1 MRYAPG
7 TDVSERRDLRSA
19 ADVDFEESLG
29 LARTQLVKFDGSV
42 RDAIARL
49 ESQPGVAYA
58 QPNYLY
64 HAFAAAPNDT
74 HFGHLWGL
82 GATPGVGALP
92 AWDRSLGAGQVIAVV
107 DTGVDLTHPDL
118 VPNLW
123 SGPGGIHGHDFV
135 DNDDVP
141 DDFNLHGSHVA
152 GTAAAV
158 ANNALGV
165 AGVAPQAQ
173 IMAIRSLDAEGI
185 GSTFTVVS
193 GIAFAASS
201 GAGVINLSFG
211 GPAGGGDQAMS
222 DAITLA
228 DAGGAV
234 VVAAAGNGGDD
245 GVGDNNDAAPITPCN
260 LPNANLIC
268 VAAVTKTGARSDF
281 SNFGSASVDLG
292 APGGDG
298 SGDPNEDILSAKPA
312 WANLFSENF
321 ETGFDGWTASGA
333 GATWGPAGGG
343 IDTDSATDSP
353 GGNYQNNTN
362 SQFQHTG
369 INLGGQ
375 RGCRLDFFL
384 RLNGVEDDVDV
395 NGDPV
400 DAVGVGVAASSLLG
414 EEFAGDTGL
423 FFERVEFAIP
433 GADNQS
439 DVKPTFTFRSDS
451 SVVGDGAY
459 VDDYNLLCRG
469 SSYPNTIAGDGAADG
484 GDYTAIAGTS
494 MASPHV
500 AGVAALVRAVDPG
513 ATPAQIVQALR
524 NGAKPAAGMAGV
536 TLTGGVVDAIGAM
549 DASLAIP
556 NPQPQPPPPTRPK
569 RPSFSKVRV
578 SRKGV
583 VTLVV
588 KGDAG
593 NTGVLTL
600 TANISAAR
608 VRNVGRKTF
617 RIRST
622 GRATVKVKLKKP
634 AFKQLKRKRKLK
646 VKAKAVV
653 KNAAGLTSSRTATL
667 RLKPA
672 RRRQP

>member
-7 TDVSERRDLRSA
+7 TDASERSALRSA

-29 LARTQLVKFDGSV
+29 LARTQLVSFDGSV

-49 ESQPGVAYA
+49 DSQPGVVYA
-58 QPNYLY
+58 QPNYVY

-82 GATPGVGALP
+82 GATPGVAALP

-173 IMAIRSLDAEGI
+173 IMGVRVLDAEGGGPSSAI
-185 GSTFTVVS
+185 AN
-193 GIAFAASS
+193 GIAFAANA
-201 GAGVINLSFG
+201 GAGVINLSLG

-228 DAGGAV
+228 ETRGAV

-268 VAAVTKTGARSDF
+268 VGAVTKTGARSDF

-298 SGDPNEDILSAKPA
+298 SGNPDDDILSAKPA
-312 WANLFSENF
+312 WAALFSENF
-321 ETGFDGWTASGA
+321 QTGSDGWTASGTGAVWGLA
-333 GATWGPAGGG
+333 GSGLNGE
-343 IDTDSATDSP
+343 SATDSP

-369 INLGGQ
+369 VNLSGQ

-384 RLNGVEDDVDV
+384 SLDGVEDDVDV

-433 GADNQS
+433 EADNQS
-439 DVKPTFTFRSDS
+439 NVKPTFTFRSDS

-469 SSYPNTIAGDGAADG
+469 SSYPNTIAGDAAADG

-500 AGVAALVRAVDPG
+500 AGVAALIESVGVTARGAVAASLENTADPI
-513 ATPAQIVQALR
+513 ACPTPDLLAGYAFFPSVS
-524 NGAKPAAGMAGV
+524 NGAPQACQ
-536 TLTGGVVDAIGAM
+536 GG
-549 DASLAIP
+549 
-556 NPQPQPPPPTRPK
+556 
-569 RPSFSKVRV
+569 
-578 SRKGV
+578 
-583 VTLVV
+583 
-588 KGDAG
+588 
-593 NTGVLTL
+593 
-600 TANISAAR
+600 
-608 VRNVGRKTF
+608 
-617 RIRST
+617 T
-622 GRATVKVKLKKP
+622 GRNSWYGKGQV
-634 AFKQLKRKRKLK
+634 
-646 VKAKAVV
+646 
-653 KNAAGLTSSRTATL
+653 NALSAIDG
-667 RLKPA
+667 
-672 RRRQP
+672 